1 MTVIVWDGENLAT
14 DRQAT
19 DGSHKWE
26 TDKAWYITRGDS
38 VYIVSGVGLL
48 KNIVN
53 LREWYKEGADP
64 KNYSLNGSSSS
75 NGQLVT
81 QQLLVVSQDKGLF
94 VYEDSPYPI
103 HRGFEPCA
111 FGEGKEYAYGALAME
126 ATSVEAINIAN
137 SYSLHCG
144 KGIALYS
151 LRNRKVEYTS

>member
-38 VYIVSGVGLL
+38 IYIVSGVGLL
-48 KNIVN
+48 KNIIE
-53 LREWYKEGADP
+53 LREWFKRGENLDEFPLLGT
-64 KNYSLNGSSSS
+64 NR
-75 NGQLVT
+75 GQLVT
-81 QQLLVVSQDKGLF
+81 QQLLVVSKDKGLF
-94 VYEDSPYPI
+94 VYEDSPHPVC
-103 HRGFEPCA
+103 RGFEPCA

-151 LRNRKVEYTS
+151 LRNSKVEYTS